1 MAKVGLVD
9 SDGNVQYVTLADP
22 NATEVTPEESFNN
35 LVDNQDKIT
44 EIIDVEAETIN
55 DSGYV
60 DLSQLSAL
68 KNVNPDPPGKFIHTA
83 KSVTFTADEKTNL
96 QLLIKKLAEVAHT
109 HEYTDNG
116 SSSSNITY
124 DCSNQKC
131 TYCSKNSN
139 DSHHTNNGN
148 DDWYW

>member
-22 NATEVTPEESFNN
+22 NATKVTPEESFNN

-68 KNVNPDPPGKFIHTA
+68 KNVNPDTPGEFIHTSKA
-83 KSVTFTADEKTNL
+83 VTFTEDEKTNL

-109 HEYTDNG
+109 HDITDNDL
-116 SSSSNITY
+116 SSSNVSY

-131 TYCSKNSN
+131 IYCSQNSN
-139 DSHHTNNGN
+139 NQHNTNNGDN
-148 DDWYW
+148 GWYW